1 MDRLLP
7 AEKHIVADLIDSAGK
22 RWGKNT
28 DNVYYSD
35 ILNVHDKSYEEISD
49 L

>member
-7 AEKHIVADLIDSAGK
+7 GEKHIVADLINSIGK

-28 DNVYYSD
+28 ESVYFSD
-35 ILNVHDKSYEEISD
+35 ILSAN
-49 L
+49 

>member
-7 AEKHIVADLIDSAGK
+7 GEKHFVSEMIGSIGK

-28 DNVYYSD
+28 EGVYYSD
-35 ILNVHDKSYEEISD
+35 ILSVGERSYE
-49 L
+49 

>member
-1 MDRLLP
+1 M
-7 AEKHIVADLIDSAGK
+7 VSSYGK

-35 ILNVHDKSYEEISD
+35 ILNLNDKSYEEITD